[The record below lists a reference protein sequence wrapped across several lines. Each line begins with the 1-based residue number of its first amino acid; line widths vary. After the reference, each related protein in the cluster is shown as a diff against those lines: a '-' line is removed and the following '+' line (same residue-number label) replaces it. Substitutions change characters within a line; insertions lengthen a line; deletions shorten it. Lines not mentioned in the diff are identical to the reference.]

1 MTHFVNNM
9 SINMFIMG
17 GSVDWVF
24 VVAVVMVAFLEW
36 CRLQDMWV
44 VDLVVAVTDFAVA
57 FFVVGFDVNLQIYLM
72 KKSIKV
78 LKSLIHSV

>member
-1 MTHFVNNM
+1 
-9 SINMFIMG
+9 
-17 GSVDWVF
+17 
-24 VVAVVMVAFLEW
+24 
-36 CRLQDMWV
+36 MWV

-72 KKSIKV
+72 RKSIKV

>member
-1 MTHFVNNM
+1 MM
-9 SINMFIMG
+9 EG

-24 VVAVVMVAFLEW
+24 AVAVVMVAFLEW
-36 CRLQDMWV
+36 CHLKDMWV

-72 KKSIKV
+72 RKSIKV
-78 LKSLIHSV
+78 LKSLIYSV